1 MAATSTVKQTQKPRN
16 QDGRIRAR
24 LSLSGDVKA
33 IVFARAKAIQ
43 TADVDDAIRSLIRDG
58 AAMEQVVCA
67 IKAQEAENRAF
78 KEAIVAS
85 GEIVKQLQQASL
97 IQQEAIASL
106 KESIERHTKTF
117 TMLVKAIAEKVR

>member
-1 MAATSTVKQTQKPRN
+1 MAETTGVKSTRKPRN

-33 IVFARAKAIQ
+33 IVAARAKAMQ
-43 TADVDDAIRSLIRDG
+43 TDEVDDALKSLIRDG

-78 KEAIVAS
+78 KEAILAS

-97 IQQEAIASL
+97 GQQEAIASL
-106 KESIERHTKTF
+106 KESIERQTKTF
-117 TMLVKAIAEKVR
+117 TMLAKAIAEKVR

>member
-1 MAATSTVKQTQKPRN
+1 MSETISVKSTRKPRN

-43 TADVDDAIRSLIRDG
+43 TDDVDDAIRSLIRDG

-78 KEAIVAS
+78 KEAILVS
-85 GEIVKQLQQASL
+85 GEIVKQLLQAS
-97 IQQEAIASL
+97 IAQQETIASL
-106 KESIERHTKTF
+106 KESIERQTKTF
-117 TMLVKAIAEKVR
+117 AMLAKAIVEKVR